1 MITHEYRNQVLA
13 EIEAAGISLEL
24 FEEKVAG
31 TDSPD
36 KSRIGEIVRMY
47 ITSLPLG
54 GTLAVNHGEGWF
66 PTFPEKPN
74 YPIQGKWYSPALRK
88 IYAAKQSWHDAVIDA
103 LMPER
108 LSCQDRLDR
117 EVALYC
123 VKRAQKLRHPLQAAA
138 AVAILTKMKEDFKVA
153 ACRG

>member
-1 MITHEYRNQVLA
+1 MITHEDRNQVLA
-13 EIEAAGISLEL
+13 EIESAGISLEL

-66 PTFPEKPN
+66 PVFPEKPN
-74 YPIQGKWYSPALRK
+74 YPIKGKWYSPASRK
-88 IYAAKQSWHDAVIDA
+88 IYTAKQLWHDAVIDA
-103 LMPER
+103 LAPER
-108 LSCQDRLDR
+108 LSIFDTIGSKIAV
-117 EVALYC
+117 E
-123 VKRAQKLRHPLQAAA
+123 RAQKLRHPLQAAA
-138 AVAILTKMKEDFKVA
+138 AVAILTKMKEDSKVA